1 MLERCDWPVSYAACG
16 GTAEP
21 EPGEPALTGCDAL
34 DALKP
39 EQRARFEEMAAELL
53 WHWTA
58 RTFGVCEVTVRP
70 CRGDCIGA
78 NRWATTFW
86 GRGPYPWGGGLG
98 SWVPVLIGGQWYN
111 LGCGCGTTCNCG
123 LEGPSSLA
131 LPGPIAEVT
140 RVTIDGEALDPDEY
154 RVMYGRVLV
163 RTDGTAWP
171 VCQDLLSPATAPDTF
186 EVVYQRG
193 VPVPTGGQ
201 VAAGVLACELAKAAC
216 GDSSC
221 QLPDR
226 VRSITR
232 QGVSMEMEQIDFS
245 DFQVG
250 RTGIWL
256 IDSWVGS
263 VTAPRPMAGVASPD
277 IPRSRGSASWPR
289 T

>member
-1 MLERCDWPVSYAACG
+1 MQLCDWPVDYAGCDTCEALDSL
-16 GTAEP
+16 
-21 EPGEPALTGCDAL
+21 EPAE
-34 DALKP
+34 K
-39 EQRARFEEMAAELL
+39 ERFERMAGELL
-53 WHWTA
+53 WRWTGQ
-58 RTFGVCEVTVRP
+58 TFGVCEATVRP
-70 CRGDCIGA
+70 CRGDCA
-78 NRWATTFW
+78 SAAHWASTFW
-86 GRGPYPWGGGLG
+86 GRGPYPWGGPGLG
-98 SWVPVLIGGQWYN
+98 SWVPALIGGEWYN
-111 LGCGCGTTCNCG
+111 LGCGCGGTCSCG

-131 LPGPIAEVT
+131 LPGPIAAVEK
-140 RVTIDGEALDPDEY
+140 VTIDGRVLDSSEY
-154 RVMYGRVLV
+154 RVMYNRVLV

-171 VCQDLLSPATAPDTF
+171 ACQDLLAPATEGGTF
-186 EVVYQRG
+186 EIVYKRG
-193 VPVPTGGQ
+193 VTVPTGGR

-216 GDSSC
+216 GDESC

-277 IPRSRGSASWPR
+277 LPRRRGGAAWPKI
-289 T
+289 